1 MLNLWSEVLILKV
14 DISIKTF
21 RLAML
26 NLWSEVLILKVGI
39 SIKTFRLAV
48 LNLWFEVNDLN
59 HFDTHTSP

>member
-1 MLNLWSEVLILKV
+1 L
-14 DISIKTF
+14 
-21 RLAML
+21 L